1 MNSKLV
7 RYLQKNNHYIKP
19 VIPIKADHKP
29 VENVPENDKL
39 FSEALK
45 LNEGIQKTSITQ
57 QPDIMKVSIAPNI
70 EKAAKMNATVES
82 NKLSSINF
90 GAGLDYT
97 ISNNKKGRRK
107 SIQKSDCNN
116 NGTFNF

>member
-1 MNSKLV
+1 MNSKLI
-7 RYLQKNNHYIKP
+7 RYLQQNNHFIKP
-19 VIPIKADHKP
+19 VITAKTDRKP
-29 VENVPENDKL
+29 VENTPL
-39 FSEALK
+39 EALK

-57 QPDIMKVSIAPNI
+57 QPETMKVSVTPSI
-70 EKAAKMNATVES
+70 EKATKTVES
-82 NKLSSINF
+82 NKLNSINF

-107 SIQKSDCNN
+107 SNQSLNSNN